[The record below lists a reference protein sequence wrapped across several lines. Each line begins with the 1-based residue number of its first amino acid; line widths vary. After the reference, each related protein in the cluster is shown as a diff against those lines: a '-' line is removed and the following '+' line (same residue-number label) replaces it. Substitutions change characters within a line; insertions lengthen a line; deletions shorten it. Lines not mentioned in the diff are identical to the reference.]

1 MSLAPRATVRTEIS
15 PPGSHRHEQ
24 PGLDGAPRAATS
36 GVWEWT
42 LAGGLVL
49 YLAADGGGYDQVV
62 HSQIGIVVWW
72 ILLLCAA
79 AGLLPRA
86 RLTLAAWGA
95 LCLFAAFVAWSAL
108 SSIWSLSVERTLQD
122 TSLVAGYLGIL
133 ALGIALHR
141 DRERAI
147 RATANAIAATVAFVA
162 ALALA
167 SRLIPGLFPAA
178 KQTGAFLPGSNN
190 RLAWPLD
197 YWNALA
203 ALMALGVPLLL
214 AAATGARTLAGR
226 AAAAAGLPLVILCGY
241 LTFSRGG
248 AIAVAVAVLAFF
260 ALTSERIPKLA
271 TAFVGAAGAA
281 VVVASAASRP
291 AIENGLRD
299 SAARHQG
306 ATLIVILVVMCAA
319 VALAQLGIS
328 VVVRRLERSHSL
340 AVRRR
345 RAEVLLA
352 AGAVVVIVA
361 AVAGGAP
368 HRLSHAWQD
377 FKRPSATALAQNS
390 LGRFGAASGN
400 GRYQYWRVAVHY
412 AGEHPLDGG
421 GAGTFQLIWL
431 PRATIGGYV
440 QNAHS
445 LYVETL
451 AELGII
457 GLALLAG
464 FLVLVLTTGV
474 KAVVQASD
482 TARAGHFARVY
493 AAGVVAALVTF
504 CVSAASDWIWQVP
517 VLPAA
522 FLLLSAAVLA
532 PQGRSWPA
540 SRHRWP
546 FRMAAVAVAVVCLVA
561 IGYPLAVTSAVRRS
575 QTAASAG
582 NSTEALGEAR
592 TAVRLEPG
600 SASAQLQLA
609 VVLEDRR
616 DFSAAL
622 AAARHATRDEPS
634 NWSTWLVRSRLEAEN
649 ENVAAALAAYRRARS
664 LNPRSPLFAQVQ

>member
-1 MSLAPRATVRTEIS
+1 MSLAPRATVPTEVL
-15 PPGSHRHEQ
+15 PPGSERREQ
-24 PGLDGAPRAATS
+24 PGLERAPRGVTS
-36 GVWEWT
+36 GILEWT

-62 HSQIGIVVWW
+62 NSQVGIVVWW
-72 ILLLCAA
+72 IVLLCAA

-86 RLTLAAWGA
+86 RLTRAAWGA

-133 ALGIALHR
+133 ALGIILHQ

-147 RATANAIAATVAFVA
+147 RHTVNAIAAAVAFVA

-178 KQTGAFLPGSNN
+178 KQTGAFIPGSNN
-190 RLAWPLD
+190 RLAWPLN

-226 AAAAAGLPLVILCGY
+226 AAAAAGLPLVALCGY

-248 AIAVAVAVLAFF
+248 AVAGVVALLAFF
-260 ALTSERIPKLA
+260 ALTSQRIPKLA
-271 TAFVGAAGAA
+271 TAFVAGAGAA

-306 ATLIVILVVMCAA
+306 ATLIVILVLVCAG

-328 VVVRRLERSHSL
+328 VVLRRLERSRSL
-340 AVRRR
+340 AVPRRL
-345 RAEVLLA
+345 AQVLLA
-352 AGAVVVIVA
+352 AGAVVVVVA
-361 AVAGGAP
+361 AIAGGAP

-377 FKRPSATALAQNS
+377 FKRPTATALTQNS

-400 GRYQYWRVAVHY
+400 GRYQYWRVAVRY
-412 AGEHPLDGG
+412 AGNHPLDGG

-431 PRATIGGYV
+431 PRATIAGSV

-464 FLVLVLTTGV
+464 FLVLVATMGV
-474 KAVVQASD
+474 RSVVQASD
-482 TARAGHFARVY
+482 TVRAGGSTRVY
-493 AAGVVAALVTF
+493 AAGVAAAMVTF

-532 PQGRSWPA
+532 PHGRSRPA
-540 SRHRWP
+540 GGPRWP
-546 FRMAAVAVAVVCLVA
+546 SRTAAVAVAVVCLVA
-561 IGYPLAVTSAVRRS
+561 IAYPLAVTSAVRRS

-582 NSTEALGEAR
+582 NSSEALSEAR
-592 TAVRLEPG
+592 TAVRLESG

-609 VVLEDRR
+609 VVLEDRHEL
-616 DFSAAL
+616 SAAL
-622 AAARHATRDEPS
+622 AAATHATRDEPS
-634 NWSTWLVRSRLEAEN
+634 NWSAWLVRSRLEAEN
-649 ENVAAALAAYRRARS
+649 ENVTAAVATYRRARS
-664 LNPRSPLFAQVQ
+664 LNPLSSLFAQVQ

>member
-1 MSLAPRATVRTEIS
+1 MSLASRATVPTEVS
-15 PPGSHRHEQ
+15 PPGSKRHEQ
-24 PGLDGAPRAATS
+24 SGLDRASRAATS
-36 GVWEWT
+36 GIWEWT
-42 LAGGLVL
+42 LAGGVVL

-62 HSQIGIVVWW
+62 NSQVGIVVWW
-72 ILLLCAA
+72 IVLLWAA

-86 RLTLAAWGA
+86 RLTRAAWGA

-108 SSIWSLSVERTLQD
+108 SSIWSLSVERTLED

-133 ALGIALHR
+133 ALGITLHQ

-147 RATANAIAATVAFVA
+147 RDTANAIAAAITFVA

-178 KQTGAFLPGSNN
+178 KQTGSFIPGSNN
-190 RLAWPLD
+190 RLAWPLN

-226 AAAAAGLPLVILCGY
+226 AAAAAGLPLVALCGY

-248 AIAVAVAVLAFF
+248 AIAGVVAVLAFF
-260 ALTSERIPKLA
+260 VLTSQRIPKLA
-271 TAFVGAAGAA
+271 TALVAGAGAA

-306 ATLIVILVVMCAA
+306 ATLIVILVLVCVG
-319 VALAQLGIS
+319 VALAQLGVS
-328 VVVRRLERSHSL
+328 AAARRLERSRSL
-340 AVRRR
+340 AVPRRL
-345 RAEVLLA
+345 AQVLLA

-377 FKRPSATALAQNS
+377 FKRPTAAALTQNS
-390 LGRFGAASGN
+390 LDRFGAASGN
-400 GRYQYWRVAVHY
+400 GRYQYWRVAVRY
-412 AGEHPLDGG
+412 AGHHPLDGG

-431 PRATIGGYV
+431 PRATIAGSV

-457 GLALLAG
+457 GLALLVG
-464 FLVLVLTTGV
+464 FLVLVLAMGV
-474 KAVVQASD
+474 RSVVQASA
-482 TARAGHFARVY
+482 TVHAGDSPRVY
-493 AAGVVAALVTF
+493 AAGVAAAMVTL

-532 PQGRSWPA
+532 SHGRSRPA
-540 SRHRWP
+540 GGRRWP
-546 FRMAAVAVAVVCLVA
+546 SRTALVAAAVACLVA
-561 IGYPLAVTSAVRRS
+561 IAYPLAVTSAVRRS

-582 NSTEALGEAR
+582 NSSAALGQAR
-592 TAVRLEPG
+592 TAVRLESA

-609 VVLEDRR
+609 VVLEDRH
-616 DFSAAL
+616 DLSAAL

-634 NWSTWLVRSRLEAEN
+634 NWSAWLVRSRLEAEN
-649 ENVAAALAAYRRARS
+649 ENVTAAVAAYRRARS
-664 LNPRSPLFAQVQ
+664 LNPRSSLFAQVQ